1 MYSNRYMKLKFAY
14 FIFFLVSLSVNA
26 QIDSQKKS
34 TVIPAIESKKD
45 SSESPLL
52 LPLKT
57 NEDKAFN
64 GLSIP
69 NNNSN
74 INTPNKDF
82 SMFGETF
89 GNPGELYDKKVNQNL
104 ASTKLTPK
112 EVEQINGSTTD
123 QYFGD
128 FKSNATFVNVVY
140 RDFGEVDGDLIQV
153 RLNDDVIVSSVFLT
167 GGFKGLK
174 LKLQTGL
181 NKIDFVALNQGESG
195 PNTAEFQVVDD
206 MGNLIS
212 ANRWNLATGVKAT
225 IIVVKE

>member
-1 MYSNRYMKLKFAY
+1 MNSNKCMKFKFAY
-14 FIFFLVSLSVNA
+14 FIFFLVTVSINA

-34 TVIPAIESKKD
+34 TAIPAMESKKE
-45 SSESPLL
+45 SSIKPLL
-52 LPLKT
+52 LPSKI
-57 NEDKAFN
+57 NENKAFN

-74 INTPNKDF
+74 INSPNTDF

-89 GNPGELYDKKVNQNL
+89 GNPGELYEKRVNKNL

-128 FKSNATFVNVVY
+128 FKSDATFVNIVY

-153 RLNDDVIVSSVFLT
+153 RLNDDVIVASVYLT

-174 LKLQTGL
+174 LNLQNGL
-181 NKIDFVALNQGESG
+181 NKIDFVALNQGSSG